1 MQHNAKLLE
10 KIGRLE
16 QDVAELTHRLK
27 VADAA
32 DMQEQVARL
41 ELRVSQETERAKQA
55 ERRATRA
62 EAEVARLHE
71 ILAAS
76 V

>member
-1 MQHNAKLLE
+1 M
-10 KIGRLE
+10 
-16 QDVAELTHRLK
+16 AELTHRLK

-55 ERRATRA
+55 ERRATAA

-71 ILAAS
+71 R
-76 V
+76 